1 MTFLKASD
9 IKWLKFLAGE
19 KLSFGFPYYIFIYT
33 FAYLFFSLQHAR
45 HHAKFQEKIIQF
57 FQKQNVRIQ
66 KCKHLEFRKKFR
78 DLDLNLGASCV
89 DVSVEA
95 I

>member
-9 IKWLKFLAGE
+9 IKSLKFLPE
-19 KLSFGFPYYIFIYT
+19 ERLNFGFPYYIFIYT
-33 FAYLFFSLQHAR
+33 FSYLLFSLQHAR
-45 HHAKFQEKIIQF
+45 HQAKFQEKIIQF

-66 KCKHLEFRKKFR
+66 TCKHLEFREKVR
-78 DLDLNLGASCV
+78 DLDLNLGAICV

-95 I
+95 M